1 MLKNLSACCEGSCV
15 WSRIG
20 KAVTLPCG
28 RWCITVC
35 AEDREV
41 AQKLRPENT
50 ALAARTGDLAGVD
63 AHAASHLASREV
75 SCDCCHFAAGDG
87 LQLSCPGSHRLC
99 RSCLLNELRRESV
112 PTCPAC
118 AGEGDRIHL
127 SSRWEL
133 MDQAHSALDEMGCC
147 CTPGA
152 EGCDSQIDVGAQVI
166 IFGQSKSSGLNGQR
180 AQTLW
185 WDFNGQFWEVLVLAS
200 RQVMAMHSSE
210 IALAEACGGTDGLN
224 NCPCWPSGR
233 GLYPVSLGNRCC
245 VKLGI
250 DECSGDAHCPVGYP
264 YFHGA
269 EYLPFD
275 SLLTSLDAVIHFL
288 RHDFANFFHYN
299 DMINVHP
306 PGLPNIIF
314 HNYRSWM
321 HTFPHHH
328 PQSDQAKLDR
338 RIRRFRVLCRHSRDV
353 RGSRPLLFVRYVGDS
368 PTELLKLEDLYSIL
382 RLWGG
387 SRARLCFVAML
398 QARQP
403 PQPHLPPP
411 GFIGRSASTSGLSAK
426 SIKGG
431 RLFRHDVYPKVLF
444 WLVDGLV
451 NVMDFGPI
459 RQALRFNV
467 YDEAGL
473 LYDVPSISTSE
484 LMATL
489 LPFKDPYTNKSENC
503 DRTWLERPPAKETLG
518 MATLQSGG
526 HVSCNAH
533 ALALSRAQFPAEVLR
548 REIALGFFPDCPRA
562 QQPHQGCQA
571 NCLLRSAVRSGDVVR
586 VRELLRES
594 TPADAN
600 SWDDLGRRPLHDLCE
615 TAATGR
621 GQLGTLR
628 LAAELMLAHGDP
640 RAQDKAGKAA
650 LDLARSSKAD
660 LDSVESTTSLARK
673 PFLRELTALLAACS
687 LQGVTED
694 GFADLAGLF
703 RALEYLGEPL
713 RSQIALG
720 VLGLAAL
727 RPIGPAEMQW
737 RNPGPGLEEQLA
749 ALDDEL
755 AAVKRLKE
763 TSQRR
768 RALRRL
774 LFEWHPDKNA
784 HRHELAKAAFQHI
797 QMQKAAI
804 LEKGQVKKG

>member
-1 MLKNLSACCEGSCV
+1 M
-15 WSRIG
+15 
-20 KAVTLPCG
+20 
-28 RWCITVC
+28 
-35 AEDREV
+35 
-41 AQKLRPENT
+41 
-50 ALAARTGDLAGVD
+50 
-63 AHAASHLASREV
+63 
-75 SCDCCHFAAGDG
+75 
-87 LQLSCPGSHRLC
+87 
-99 RSCLLNELRRESV
+99 ELRRESV

-127 SSRWEL
+127 SSKWEL
-133 MDQAHSALDEMGCC
+133 MDQAHATMDELGCC

-152 EGCDSQIDVGAQVI
+152 EGCDSQVDVGSQVV
-166 IFGQSKSSGLNGQR
+166 IFGQSRSSGLNGQR

-185 WDFNGQFWEVLVLAS
+185 WDCDGQCWEVLVLAS
-200 RQVMAMHSSE
+200 RQVMRMHTSE
-210 IALAEACGGTDGLN
+210 LALAEACGGADGLS

-275 SLLTSLDAVIHFL
+275 SLLTSLDAVLHFL

-299 DMINVHP
+299 DMIDVHP

-353 RGSRPLLFVRYVGDS
+353 RGSRPLQFVRYVGES
-368 PTELLKLEDLYSIL
+368 PHELHRLEELYSIL

-398 QARQP
+398 QHPQAPQASQRMP
-403 PQPHLPPP
+403 PDLT
-411 GFIGRSASTSGLSAK
+411 GRSALTSGLSAK
-426 SIKGG
+426 SVKGG
-431 RLFRHDVYPKVLF
+431 RLFRHDIYPKVLF

-473 LYDVPSISTSE
+473 LHDVPSISTAS
-484 LMATL
+484 LIATL
-489 LPFKDPYTNKSENC
+489 RPFKDPYTNKSANC
-503 DRTWLERPPAKETLG
+503 DRTWLERPPAKEKD
-518 MATLQSGG
+518 
-526 HVSCNAH
+526 
-533 ALALSRAQFPAEVLR
+533 
-548 REIALGFFPDCPRA
+548 IALGFFPDCPRA
-562 QQPHQGCQA
+562 QQPDQGYQT
-571 NCLLRSAVRSGDVVR
+571 NNLLRSAIRRGDAVR
-586 VRELLRES
+586 VRELLRDGS
-594 TPADAN
+594 AADAN
-600 SWDDLGRRPLHDLCE
+600 TWDGRGRRPLHDLCE
-615 TAATGR
+615 AAAAGR
-621 GQLGTLR
+621 GQVSTLH
-628 LAAELMLAHGDP
+628 LAAELLLAHGDP
-640 RAQDKAGKAA
+640 RARDKDGKSV
-650 LDLARSSKAD
+650 LDEVSCVELGTD
-660 LDSVESTTSLARK
+660 ESTRLLAQK
-673 PFLRELTALLAACS
+673 PFLRELVALLAACS
-687 LQGVTED
+687 LQGVTEQ
-694 GFADLAGLF
+694 GFADPAGLF
-703 RALEYLGEPL
+703 RGLELLGEPK

-720 VLGLAAL
+720 ILGLAAL
-727 RPIGPAEMQW
+727 RPIGPAELKW

-755 AAVKRLKE
+755 AAIKRLKE

-768 RALRRL
+768 RALRRM
-774 LFEWHPDKNA
+774 LFEWHPDKNS

-797 QMQKAAI
+797 QMQKADI
-804 LEKGQVKKG
+804 LEKGRAPKHATGPG